1 MIDLHTHTFASDGVL
16 VHSELIRRAF
26 MTGYR
31 AIGIT
36 DHGDESN
43 MLELIKKAKTAAG
56 AWADDDGIDV
66 IPGIEI
72 THIPPERIP
81 EIAAGAREMGAEIVV
96 VHGETITEPVAPGT
110 NSAAV
115 RCPDVHILAHPGL
128 LTRED
133 AAAAAEN
140 GVYLEIT
147 SRKGHSVANGRVARM
162 ALETRA
168 ALMINTDAHAPG
180 DLITKDYA
188 RTILAAAG
196 LGEEVIEKTFKN
208 AEDLLQR
215 IKTR

>member
-16 VHSELIRRAF
+16 LPSELIRRAS
-26 MTGYR
+26 MAGYR

-43 MLELIKKAKTAAG
+43 MLELLKAAKAAAS
-56 AWADDDGIDV
+56 AWADDDNIDV
-66 IPGIEI
+66 VPGIEI
-72 THIPPERIP
+72 THVPPERIP
-81 EIAAGAREMGAEIVV
+81 DVAARAREMGAEIVV

-128 LTRED
+128 LTSED
-133 AAAAAEN
+133 AMAAARN

-147 SRKGHSVANGRVARM
+147 SRKGHSAANGRVARM
-162 ALETRA
+162 AIEA
-168 ALMINTDAHAPG
+168 GAGLMINTDAHAPG
-180 DLITKDYA
+180 DLITMDHA

-196 LGEEVIEKTFKN
+196 IDDEDMGDVFRN
-208 AEDLLQR
+208 AEDLLER
-215 IKTR
+215 IKSR